1 MENKKILIVED
12 DSFLRTLLQH
22 HLDQEKLNAIYVTSG
37 EEALLK
43 IPTEMPDLILLDVL
57 LPGKYSGLEVLEKI
71 KADPATQ
78 QIPVMILSNLGQ
90 KKEVEKGL
98 ELGAKDYLVKA
109 HFTLSDIMVHIKK
122 ILGGEVL

>member
-1 MENKKILIVED
+1 
-12 DSFLRTLLQH
+12 
-22 HLDQEKLNAIYVTSG
+22 
-37 EEALLK
+37 
-43 IPTEMPDLILLDVL
+43 MPDLILLDVL

>member
-12 DSFLRTLLQH
+12 DSFLRTLLKH
-22 HLDQEKLNAIYVTSG
+22 HMDQEKLNATYAVNG

-43 IPTEMPDLILLDVL
+43 IPQEMPDLILLDIL

-71 KADPATQ
+71 KADPATKN
-78 QIPVMILSNLGQ
+78 IPVVILSNLGQ
-90 KKEVEKGL
+90 KKEVEMGL

-109 HFTLSDIMVHIKK
+109 HFTLPDIMSRIKK
-122 ILGGEVL
+122 TLGIEVS